1 MMTYCGKMER
11 VRTLLGRLVAALLLA
26 CCMAGQAGAA
36 VPLQACIARLPTAPT
51 EAERLL
57 ATPTGFDCATRQN
70 EHGPGNYAV
79 RFAFDPIQPA
89 DDDPLVLRTTSLWQ
103 EAERIVFRYGD
114 GTTET
119 LEWNSANAA
128 RYMTIGAIFEFPVPT
143 HAAPLQAI
151 HIEVADSAN
160 LRGVVLGAE
169 LMTRSEANTLK
180 AWLVALYAGF
190 AGLSLALL
198 VYNSALWAAL
208 GHRFQLAYCG
218 MVASLM
224 AYTFTSS
231 GLAMLVFPWL
241 DNNDRLRINY
251 VLLGLSALAA
261 VLFVRDFFSDA
272 SQSARV
278 RRYTIFAGVGMM
290 GTALLFAV
298 LAPWQIHLLDRL
310 YFISGVLLMTTVVPV
325 LWTAWKQ
332 RDAYLGLF
340 LLAWS
345 PPILTTAARA
355 SYGFNLLPYSFWL
368 DNGNLIALAVESL
381 LSSMLIISRLKVLS
395 SERDLA
401 RAGEQ
406 SALRLASSDPLTGL
420 LNRRAFVDRA
430 VGRDGAQR
438 LMLVDIDNF
447 KSINDRMG
455 HDVGDQVLCELARL
469 VQAMRPSGSLTVR
482 LGGEEFALL
491 LPVER
496 QGECLPE
503 QILQAVRSHAMPH
516 GLKLTVSLGYADG
529 PLASHDDWRR
539 LYRLADA
546 ALYRA
551 KADGRDRA
559 CRSTGFA
566 APVALARA

>member
-1 MMTYCGKMER
+1 MER
-11 VRTLLGRLVAALLLA
+11 AFKLLGWVVAALLLA
-26 CCMAGQAGAA
+26 CGMAGTASAA
-36 VPLQACIARLPTAPT
+36 VPLQACVARLPAAAT

-57 ATPTGFDCATRQN
+57 AAPRQYDCTTRQN

-79 RFAFDPIQPA
+79 RFAFDPVSPA
-89 DDDPLVLRTTSLWQ
+89 AGDPLVLRTTSVWQ
-103 EAERIVFRYGD
+103 DAQRIVFRYGD

-119 LEWNSANAA
+119 LEWNSANAS

-151 HIEVADSAN
+151 HIEVTNSAN

-169 LMTRSEANTLK
+169 LMTRSESFALK

-198 VYNSALWAAL
+198 TYNSALWVAL

-231 GLAMLVFPWL
+231 GLALLAFPSL

-251 VLLGLSALAA
+251 VLLGLTALAA

-272 SQSARV
+272 ARDRRV
-278 RRYTIFAGVGMM
+278 RHFTILGGAAMM
-290 GTALLFAV
+290 VTALLFAL

-310 YFISGVLLMTTVVPV
+310 YYIGGVLLLATVVPV
-325 LWTAWKQ
+325 LWTARKQ
-332 RDAYLGLF
+332 GDAYLGLF

-355 SYGFNLLPYSFWL
+355 AYGFNLLPYSFWL

-381 LSSMLIISRLKVLS
+381 LSSLLIIARLRVLS

-401 RAGEQ
+401 REGEQ

-420 LNRRAFVDRA
+420 LNRRAFIGRA
-430 VGRDGAQR
+430 VGRSGVHR
-438 LMLVDIDNF
+438 LMLIDIDSF
-447 KSINDRMG
+447 KAINDRMG
-455 HDVGDQVLCELARL
+455 HDIGDEVLCEIARAIQS
-469 VQAMRPSGSLTVR
+469 VRIPGSLAVR
-482 LGGEEFALL
+482 MGGEEFALL
-491 LPVER
+491 VPLAR

-503 QILQAVRSHAMPH
+503 QVLDAIRTHTMPH
-516 GLKLTVSLGYADG
+516 ALKVTASLGFADG
-529 PLASHDDWRR
+529 PVGSHDEWKR

-551 KADGRDRA
+551 KADGRDRT
-559 CRSTGFA
+559 CRATGFA
-566 APVALARA
+566 GGIAARA

>member
-1 MMTYCGKMER
+1 MER
-11 VRTLLGRLVAALLLA
+11 LYFLILRLLA
-26 CCMAGQAGAA
+26 GLALALGAASGAQAA
-36 VPLQACIARLPTAPT
+36 VPLQPCIAPLPRAGN
-51 EAERLL
+51 EAEQLL
-57 ATPTGFDCATRQN
+57 AAKTAFDCTTPQN
-70 EHGPGNYAV
+70 RHGPGNFAV
-79 RFAFDPIQPA
+79 RYTFAPIA
-89 DDDPLVLRTTSLWQ
+89 ARADDPLVLRTSSSWQ
-103 EAERIVFRYGD
+103 GAERIVYRYAD
-114 GTTET
+114 GTTSS
-119 LEWNSANAA
+119 LEWNSATAS
-128 RYMTIGAIFEFPVPT
+128 RYMTVGALFEFPVPT
-143 HAAPLQAI
+143 HAAPLEAI
-151 HIEVADSAN
+151 HLEVADSAN

-169 LMTRSEANTLK
+169 LMTRSEANRIR

-231 GLAMLVFPWL
+231 GLAMLVFPAL

-251 VLLGLSALAA
+251 VLLGLTALAA
-261 VLFVRDFFSDA
+261 VSFVRDFFKDA
-272 SQSARV
+272 AWNPRI
-278 RRYTIFAGVGMM
+278 RDFTILGGVVMM
-290 GTALLFAV
+290 SSALLFAV
-298 LAPWQIHLLDRL
+298 LAPWQIHLLDRI
-310 YFISGVLLMTTVVPV
+310 YYIAGVLLLVTVVPV
-325 LWTAWKQ
+325 LWTAWRQ

-355 SYGFNLLPYSFWL
+355 AYGFNLLPYSFWL

-381 LSSMLIISRLKVLS
+381 LSSLLIISRLKVLS

-420 LNRRAFVDRA
+420 LNRRAFIDRA
-430 VGRDGAQR
+430 VGREGAQR
-438 LMLVDIDNF
+438 LMLIDIDNF
-447 KSINDRMG
+447 KGINDRMG

-469 VQAMRPSGSLTVR
+469 VQALRPSGSLAVR
-482 LGGEEFALL
+482 MGGEEFALL
-491 LPVER
+491 LPVDR

-503 QILQAVRSHAMPH
+503 QILQSVRGHAMPH
-516 GLKLTVSLGYADG
+516 GLKVTVSLGYADG

-566 APVALARA
+566 APAALARA